1 MVVLVSLTI
10 LKSLKDIPLI
20 EQQTNIFRRQKY
32 YLFHS
37 KFSVKFYELSPSF
50 SNQQKVNLKSK
61 KQVVLESRIYT
72 YIVV

>member
-20 EQQTNIFRRQKY
+20 EQQTSIFRRQKY

-37 KFSVKFYELSPSF
+37 KSSVKFNELSPSF

>member
-20 EQQTNIFRRQKY
+20 EQQTSIFRRQKY
-32 YLFHS
+32 YLFNS